1 MAGMFGKYSG
11 AFLLAGV
18 VAVTSGGC
26 GVSPF
31 APDSGVTSGVIP
43 PVSSST
49 PAAQP
54 LPSAVPNAAAPPA
67 TSGVDSYR
75 EAVDRAASA
84 TALSQIAQ
92 SQDDWRL
99 TATRWQQAIALLGN
113 VLPTDSNYTAAQA
126 KLPDYRRQLTTAQ
139 QQAARSVSASNSQSS
154 SRRTVTA
161 SSNGTAAS
169 SPNAA
174 ATPAGSV
181 ANAAAQPLAGGV
193 FRVPIVR
200 RAGGTPVISVT
211 FNGSQPF
218 DMILDTGASGTLVTS
233 QMARTLNLAP
243 AGQTRVNTASS
254 RNVTL
259 PLAYVNSMQVGGAIA
274 QNVLVAVSGPELGIG
289 LLGQD
294 FFGQYDV
301 TIRQNEVEFRAR

>member
-1 MAGMFGKYSG
+1 MSGIFGKCSG
-11 AFLLAGV
+11 VFLLAGV

-31 APDSGVTSGVIP
+31 AADSGVTP
-43 PVSSST
+43 PASSSAPT
-49 PAAQP
+49 AQP
-54 LPSAVPNAAAPPA
+54 LPSATAVAPPSPSRA
-67 TSGVDSYR
+67 ASYR

-99 TATRWQQAIALLGN
+99 TATRWQQAIALLSQ
-113 VLPTDSNYTAAQA
+113 VSPTDSNYKAAQA

-154 SRRTVTA
+154 TRRTVTA
-161 SSNGTAAS
+161 SSNGAAAS
-169 SPNAA
+169 SPNRA
-174 ATPAGSV
+174 ATPPGSV
-181 ANAAAQPLAGGV
+181 ANAAAQPAPGSV

-211 FNGSQPF
+211 FNGSQQF

-233 QMARTLNLAP
+233 PMARALNLAP

-301 TIRQNEVEFRAR
+301 TIRQNEVELRAR